1 MTASIRAYAYQFP
14 QHGYRHIT
22 ALMQRDGQVVNH
34 KRVERIWRQEG
45 LQRPRR
51 KTVKR
56 RYGEPS
62 QVQRR
67 AEHPNQV
74 WSYDFTQDRN
84 ERGQT
89 VRVLAVVDE
98 FTRECLMT
106 LVARS
111 IPAKTVVD
119 VLKWLFATRA
129 VPAYIRSDNG
139 SEFVAHQVQSWL
151 KTSGCHTLYIQPGH
165 PWENPFIERFFGT
178 LKSECLHRYTFDTLA
193 DAQLLLDQWQ
203 LEYNQHRPHSSLGY
217 LTPAEFSFL
226 HHSTSLTLSGT

>member
-22 ALMQRDGQVVNH
+22 ALMQRDGQAVNH

-45 LQRPRR
+45 LQQPRPR
-51 KTVKR
+51 TLKR
-56 RYGEPS
+56 HYGEPN
-62 QVQRR
+62 QMQRR

-74 WSYDFTQDRN
+74 WSYDFTQDRT
-84 ERGQT
+84 ERGQP
-89 VRVLAVVDE
+89 VRVLAVLDE

-129 VPAYIRSDNG
+129 VPDYIRSDNG
-139 SEFVAHQVQSWL
+139 SEFVAH
-151 KTSGCHTLYIQPGH
+151 PG
-165 PWENPFIERFFGT
+165 
-178 LKSECLHRYTFDTLA
+178 
-193 DAQLLLDQWQ
+193 
-203 LEYNQHRPHSSLGY
+203 
-217 LTPAEFSFL
+217 
-226 HHSTSLTLSGT
+226 